1 LDPEKVE
8 KAAEKINKI
17 LKKNSKDNKKKAK
30 ARYIRKNFPANLK
43 KYEQQEEILK
53 K

>member
-8 KAAEKINKI
+8 KAADKINKI
-17 LKKNSKDNKKKAK
+17 LKNNSKDNKKKAK
-30 ARYIRKNFPANLK
+30 AQYIKKNFPANLK